1 MIEKSI
7 HNQTQDD
14 LHRNELLHI
23 YQSGFRANH
32 STDICFSQLLE
43 MILNG
48 AENGKNTS
56 MILTDL
62 QKASDTLNHKIL
74 LQKMKC
80 TGFMVHWFHSQL
92 THRGGFFVSFDN
104 VFCKT
109 GTIHCR
115 VPQGSILGPLLFCC
129 IRK

>member
-1 MIEKSI
+1 MIFIETNCCTFTNLALERI
-7 HNQTQDD
+7 TPQT
-14 LHRNELLHI
+14 R
-23 YQSGFRANH
+23 
-32 STDICFSQLLE
+32 FSQLLE

-115 VPQGSILGPLLFCC
+115 VPQGSILGPLLFLLYT
-129 IRK
+129 